1 MAGSID
7 NYYNSEEFKNNLNLY
22 ETSKREGKS
31 CILGSEELA
40 DIAEYYF
47 EKGKLADAKE
57 TAEYAASLYP
67 DATAP
72 KIVLARYYI
81 MVKKDKEKAK
91 ECIEKITEC
100 NDLNYALLIAEYYI
114 FTEKKEKAIM
124 ALDKALTY
132 LEDEDLLDLPAEACN
147 LLLDYGMTKQ
157 AKHYLELDRDKSS
170 NDYLRMKARM
180 AFAER
185 KYEEGAEIM
194 ERLIDKDPF
203 NTGLW
208 KILAIEQK
216 TFDKY

>member
-7 NYYNSEEFKNNLNLY
+7 NYYNSEEFKTNLNLY

-100 NDLNYALLIAEYYI
+100 NDLN
-114 FTEKKEKAIM
+114 
-124 ALDKALTY
+124 
-132 LEDEDLLDLPAEACN
+132 
-147 LLLDYGMTKQ
+147 
-157 AKHYLELDRDKSS
+157 
-170 NDYLRMKARM
+170 
-180 AFAER
+180 
-185 KYEEGAEIM
+185 
-194 ERLIDKDPF
+194 
-203 NTGLW
+203 
-208 KILAIEQK
+208 
-216 TFDKY
+216 